1 MVESGELVS
10 NTWVIYPGAG
20 NNPSNEGLI
29 PHTIGTPHEE
39 PIKGGDLRTSHSR
52 MSLRPISLLVR

>member
-10 NTWVIYPGAG
+10 NTWVIYPRAG
-20 NNPSNEGLI
+20 NNPSNEGLM
-29 PHTIGTPHEE
+29 PHVIGLSHER

-52 MSLRPISLLVR
+52 MSPRPIS

>member
-10 NTWVIYPGAG
+10 NTWAICPGAG
-20 NNPSNEGLI
+20 DNPSKEGLI
-29 PHTIGTPHEE
+29 PHTIGFSHER

-52 MSLRPISLLVR
+52 MSPRPIS